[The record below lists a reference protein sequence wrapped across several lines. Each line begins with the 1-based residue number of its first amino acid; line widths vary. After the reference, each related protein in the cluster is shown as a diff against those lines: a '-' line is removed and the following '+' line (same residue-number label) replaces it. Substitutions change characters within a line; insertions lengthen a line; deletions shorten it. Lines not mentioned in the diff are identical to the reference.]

1 MKRLFAAI
9 GAVIALCAPARATL
23 LWNWSYEGAGVSA
36 AGTFTTADE
45 PDAPGFYQITEITGQ
60 RNGVAI
66 TRLQPAGTSTPGN
79 PGYPVDD
86 LIRAAEPQLTKAG
99 FGFALA
105 DGSYGNAFFLD
116 SASPPHYLEAH
127 SAVQPPAFKEVTIR
141 FNASIAPAP
150 K

>member
-1 MKRLFAAI
+1 MRRVLAALI
-9 GAVIALCAPARATL
+9 LGAALCAPARATL
-23 LWNWSYEGAGVSA
+23 LWNWSYEGDGVSA
-36 AGTFTTADE
+36 AGTITTADA
-45 PDAPGFYQITEITGQ
+45 PDAAGFYQIAEISGQ

-66 TRLQPAGTSTPGN
+66 TRLQLAGTSTPGN

-86 LIRAAEPQLTKAG
+86 LIRVAGPQLTKAG

-116 SASPPHYLEAH
+116 SESPPHYVEAQ
-127 SAVQPPAFKEVTIR
+127 SAIAPPAFKEVTIR
-141 FNASIAPAP
+141 FSASIAPAP

>member
-1 MKRLFAAI
+1 MKLSLTTLI
-9 GAVIALCAPARATL
+9 VIALCAPSHATL
-23 LWNWSYEGAGVSA
+23 LWNWSYDGDGVSA
-36 AGTFTTADE
+36 AGTLTTGDA
-45 PDAPGFYQITEITGQ
+45 PDAAGSYQITEISGQ

-66 TRLQPAGTSTPGN
+66 TSLELAGTSTPGN

-86 LIRAAEPQLTKAG
+86 LIRAAGPQLTKAG

-116 SASPPHYLEAH
+116 SESPQHYVEAH
-127 SAVQPPAFKEVTIR
+127 SAVAPQAFKEVTIR
-141 FNASIAPAP
+141 FSATIAPAS

>member
-1 MKRLFAAI
+1 MLRMLAACI
-9 GAVIALCAPARATL
+9 LGAALCAPARATL
-23 LWNWSYEGAGVSA
+23 LWNWRYDGDGVSA
-36 AGTFTTADE
+36 AGTLTTADA
-45 PDAPGFYQITEITGQ
+45 PDASGFYQIAEIAGQ

-66 TRLQPAGTSTPGN
+66 TALQPAGTSTPGN

-86 LIRAAEPQLTKAG
+86 LIRADGQQLTKAG

-127 SAVQPPAFKEVTIR
+127 SATQPPAFKEVTIR
-141 FNASIAPAP
+141 FSASIVPAP